1 MEGDMK
7 NLNFRSIILL
17 CLVAVCSLWVGI
29 WILRVVQNIGQ
40 PQIEYSEGFNIYIA
54 HLFATGRWSWQI
66 ASTPPFSTSFY
77 PPIGFYVLG
86 YFQRVFGES
95 MISGR
100 ILNLIYTLGCLLMIF
115 LIVQHETKDKL
126 VSLIA
131 ALLPMTAIKMIA
143 WSFFIRVDLL
153 GIFFDLA
160 GVYIFLRNKDSLK
173 MLWAIPVFVLAF
185 YTKQSMV
192 AGVVSCI
199 VYLLLHKEWR
209 RSLLF
214 GGGFAVIAGGIFLA
228 AVILTHGGYFRE
240 VYLYQR
246 TVPAYQSAALIIA
259 TVMVGI
265 VFYLPATVMA
275 AAWWTGQKKW
285 EILRI
290 FIIFTLI
297 VNVSNLLHPG
307 GNFNYLF
314 ESIFVICILAGMY
327 LNDADMEKDIRLV
340 MASTIFI
347 FISFSLAAGGLM
359 GEAFPTRQYRADY
372 ARAVSILKGADY
384 PILTENAGMV
394 LAAGDVPYYEPFV
407 FTNLNA
413 LGYWSEAKL
422 LNDLDTREIPYVVT
436 EYPLPDP
443 GVKRIDTA
451 TQNAIVANYHV
462 ILESGITAT
471 SGKGTNEAGIYA
483 EYSFVLWKAN

>member
-1 MEGDMK
+1 MK
-7 NLNFRSIILL
+7 RFNFRTIILL
-17 CLVAVCSLWVGI
+17 CLLAVCSLWIGL
-29 WILRVVQNIGQ
+29 WILRVAQNIGQ

-54 HLFATGRWSWQI
+54 HLFATGKWSWQI
-66 ASTPPFSTSFY
+66 AREPPFNTSFY
-77 PPIGFYVLG
+77 PPVGFYVLG

-95 MISGR
+95 LISGR
-100 ILNLIYTLGCLLMIF
+100 ILNLIYTLGCLTMIYF
-115 LIVQHETKDKL
+115 IVQHETKDKL

-131 ALLPMTAIKMIA
+131 ALLPMTAITMIA

-153 GIFFDLA
+153 GIFLDLA
-160 GVYIFLRNKDSLK
+160 GVYTFLRNKDNLNA
-173 MLWAIPVFVLAF
+173 LWAIPVFVLAF

-192 AGVVSCI
+192 AGVVTCI
-199 VYLLLHKEWR
+199 VYLLIHNDWR
-209 RSLLF
+209 RALFF
-214 GGGFAVIAGGIFLA
+214 GGAFTAIAGGIFLT
-228 AVILTHGGYFRE
+228 AVILTHGGYYRE

-246 TVPAYQSAALIIA
+246 TVPACQSPTLILA
-259 TVMVGI
+259 TVLVGL
-265 VFYLPATVMA
+265 VLYLPATVMA

-285 EILRI
+285 DLLRI

-314 ESIFVICILAGMY
+314 ESIFTICILAGMY
-327 LNDADMEKDIRLV
+327 LTDADMEKDIRLV
-340 MASTIFI
+340 MASTIFM
-347 FISFSLAAGGLM
+347 FIAFSLAAGGLM

-372 ARAVSILKGADY
+372 AQAVSILKDADY

-422 LNDLDTREIPYVVT
+422 LSDLNARKIPYVVT

-462 ILESGITAT
+462 ILESGINTT
-471 SGKGTNEAGIYA
+471 SGKGKYEAGIYA
-483 EYSFVLWKAN
+483 EYSFVLWQAN

>member
-1 MEGDMK
+1 MK
-7 NLNFRSIILL
+7 NLNFRTITLL
-17 CLVAVCSLWVGI
+17 CLLAVCSLWVGM
-29 WILRVVQNIGQ
+29 WIIRVVQNIGQ

-54 HLFATGRWSWQI
+54 HLFATGKWSWQI

-77 PPIGFYVLG
+77 PPVGFYVLG

-95 MISGR
+95 LVSGR
-100 ILNLIYTLGCLLMIF
+100 ILNLMYTLGCLLMIF
-115 LIVQHETKDKL
+115 LIVKHETKDKL

-131 ALLPMTAIKMIA
+131 ALLPMTAITMIA

-160 GVYIFLRNKDSLK
+160 GVYLFLRNKDNLK

-192 AGVVSCI
+192 AGVITCI
-199 VYLLLHKEWR
+199 VYLLIHKEWR
-209 RSLLF
+209 RTLFF
-214 GGGFAVIAGGIFLA
+214 GGAFAVIAGGIFLT
-228 AVILTHGGYFRE
+228 AVILTHGGYLRE
-240 VYLYQR
+240 IYLYQR
-246 TVPAYQSAALIIA
+246 TVPACQSAAVILANVLIA
-259 TVMVGI
+259 I
-265 VFYLPATVMA
+265 VLYVPATIMA

-285 EILRI
+285 EVLRI

-297 VNVSNLLHPG
+297 VNISNLVHPG

-327 LNDADMEKDIRLV
+327 LNYADIEKDFRAA
-340 MASTIFI
+340 MTSMIFM
-347 FISFSLAAGGLM
+347 FVAFMLAAIGLM
-359 GEAFPTRQYRADY
+359 GEAFPTAQYRANV
-372 ARAVSILKGADY
+372 AQAVSILKGADY

-413 LGYWSEAKL
+413 LGYWSETKL
-422 LNDLDTREIPYVVT
+422 LSDLDTKKVPYVVT
-436 EYPLPDP
+436 EYPLPNP

-462 ILESGITAT
+462 ILESGINRD
-471 SGKGTNEAGIYA
+471 SGKGTSETGIYA

>member
-1 MEGDMK
+1 MK
-7 NLNFRSIILL
+7 NLNFRNIILL
-17 CLVAVCSLWVGI
+17 CLLAVCSLWVGI

-54 HLFATGRWSWQI
+54 HLFATGKWSWQI
-66 ASTPPFSTSFY
+66 ASAPPFSTSFY
-77 PPIGFYVLG
+77 PPVGFYVLG

-95 MISGR
+95 MVSGR
-100 ILNLIYTLGCLLMIF
+100 ILNLIYTFGCLGMIF

-131 ALLPMTAIKMIA
+131 ALLPMTAITMIA

-160 GVYIFLRNKDSLK
+160 GVYIFLRNKDNLK
-173 MLWAIPVFVLAF
+173 VLWAIPVFTLAF

-192 AGVVSCI
+192 AGVVTCI
-199 VYLLLHKEWR
+199 VYLLFHKDWR

-214 GGGFAVIAGGIFLA
+214 GGAFAVIAGGIFLT

-265 VFYLPATVMA
+265 VLYLPATVMA

-285 EILRI
+285 DLLRI

-297 VNVSNLLHPG
+297 VNISNLVHPG

-314 ESIFVICILAGMY
+314 ESIFAICILAGMY
-327 LNDADMEKDIRLV
+327 LNHVDMEKDFRLV
-340 MASTIFI
+340 MASTVFMSVA
-347 FISFSLAAGGLM
+347 FLLAAIGLM
-359 GEAFPTRQYRADY
+359 GEAFPTRQYRADV
-372 ARAVSILKGADY
+372 AQAVAILKGADY

>member
-1 MEGDMK
+1 MK
-7 NLNFRSIILL
+7 NLNFRTIILL
-17 CLVAVCSLWVGI
+17 CLLAVCSLWVGM
-29 WILRVVQNIGQ
+29 WIIRVVQNIGQ

-54 HLFATGRWSWQI
+54 HLFATGKWSWQI

-77 PPIGFYVLG
+77 PPVGFYVLG

-95 MISGR
+95 LVSGR
-100 ILNLIYTLGCLLMIF
+100 ILNLMYTLGCLLMIF
-115 LIVQHETKDKL
+115 LIVKHETKDKL

-131 ALLPMTAIKMIA
+131 ALLPMTAITMIA

-153 GIFFDLA
+153 GIFFDMA
-160 GVYIFLRNKDSLK
+160 GVYIFLRNKDNLK
-173 MLWAIPVFVLAF
+173 ILWAIPVFVLAF

-192 AGVVSCI
+192 AGVVTCI

-214 GGGFAVIAGGIFLA
+214 GGAFAVIAGGIFLT
-228 AVILTHGGYFRE
+228 AVILTHGGYLRE
-240 VYLYQR
+240 VYLYQK

-285 EILRI
+285 ELLRI

-297 VNVSNLLHPG
+297 VNVSNLVHPG

-314 ESIFVICILAGMY
+314 ESIFAICILAGMY
-327 LNDADMEKDIRLV
+327 LSHADLEKDFRAV
-340 MASTIFI
+340 MASTIFM
-347 FISFSLAAGGLM
+347 FIAFSLAAIGVM
-359 GEAFPTRQYRADY
+359 GEAFPTAQYRANV
-372 ARAVSILKGADY
+372 AQAVSILKGADY

-422 LNDLDTREIPYVVT
+422 LSDLDTKKIPYVVT

-443 GVKRIDTA
+443 EVKRIDTA

-462 ILESGITAT
+462 ILESGITTT
-471 SGKGTNEAGIYA
+471 SGKGMYSTGIYA
-483 EYSFVLWKAN
+483 EYSFVLWQAN